1 MSHPSRAQLASNPTS
16 EVVRVENLHVHF
28 SVSGGRMQRR
38 EQGIIRAVDGVRFTL
53 RQGEIFALVGAPR
66 CGKSTV
72 ARAVALLERPTEGRI
87 AFRGRDV
94 TSWRG
99 RQFQLARRRIQMIFS
114 NPYVAFA
121 PRMTVR
127 EIITEAFELKKRWL
141 GRDRDER
148 VGDLMSLA
156 HLNYYF
162 SMRYPRDLSG
172 GQRQRLA
179 LARALAAEPALLVC
193 DQPVDYLDPAMAE
206 VFIDQLYRVNR
217 ELGLTVLLTA
227 RRLAHARHADRIAV
241 MVQGRIVEMGYRNDL
256 IRQPL
261 HPFSQNL
268 IRTPSTDLPSLDPLR
283 PASGCHYAPLCPLAQ
298 ALCHARFP
306 AFVEGA
312 PDHGVA
318 CHLVEPSQPDR

>member
-1 MSHPSRAQLASNPTS
+1 MRI
-16 EVVRVENLHVHF
+16 ENLRVHF
-28 SVSGGRMQRR
+28 TASGGRWQRR
-38 EQGIIRAVDGVRFTL
+38 EHGIIRAVDGVSFTL
-53 RQGEIFALVGAPR
+53 RQGETFALVGAAE

-87 AFRGRDV
+87 TFHGHDV

-99 RQFQLARRRIQMIFS
+99 RHFQPARRRIQMIFS

-121 PRMTVR
+121 PRMAVR
-127 EIITEAFELKKRWL
+127 EIIAEAFELKKRWL
-141 GRDRDER
+141 GRDRDEQ
-148 VGDLMSLA
+148 VADLMSLA
-156 HLNYYF
+156 QLNYYF
-162 SMRYPRDLSG
+162 SIRHPRDLSG

-179 LARALAAEPALLVC
+179 LARALAAEPVLLVC

-206 VFIDQLYRVNR
+206 MFLDQLYRVNR

-227 RRLAHARHADRIAV
+227 RRLAHARHADRVAV
-241 MVQGRIVEMGYRNDL
+241 MVQGRIVEMGYRDDL
-256 IRQPL
+256 VRQPL

-268 IRTPSTDLPSLDPLR
+268 MRTPLTDLPSLDPLR
-283 PASGCHYAPLCPLAQ
+283 PAPGCHYAPLCPLAE
-298 ALCHARFP
+298 ALCHQRFP